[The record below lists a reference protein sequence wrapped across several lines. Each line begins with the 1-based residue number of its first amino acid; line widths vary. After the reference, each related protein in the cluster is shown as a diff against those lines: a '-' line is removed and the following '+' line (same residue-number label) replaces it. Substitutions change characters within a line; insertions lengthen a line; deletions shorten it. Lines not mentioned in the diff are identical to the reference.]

1 MTDKIKT
8 MTLHEIS
15 NTHKTD
21 KNFEHNFYRRVYDNE
36 LINIKETATKV
47 CEIGVRGLW
56 EDIGWSNGNSLRVWR
71 DYFTNAEVL
80 GLDIDTSGF
89 DSLGER
95 ISVDYID
102 QSNKDQVVKYST
114 NLVDYDL
121 IIDDGSHRMYDQ
133 QITFAYFFKSLKS
146 GGIYILEDL
155 HTSPEV
161 NIPEK
166 NRIWSWGEP
175 GKITTLEML
184 KTFTEDTTI
193 VSDYLTVEEKNYLK
207 VNIESV
213 NVYDEKP
220 GSYTS
225 IIVKK

>member
-21 KNFEHNFYRRVYDNE
+21 KNFEHDFYRRVYDNE
-36 LINIKETATKV
+36 LIGIKESATKV

-56 EDIGWSNGNSLRVWR
+56 ADVGWTNGNSLRVWR
-71 DYFTNAEVL
+71 DYFTNAEIL

-95 ISVDYID
+95 ITVDFID
-102 QSNKDQVVKYST
+102 QSNKEQVVEYST
-114 NLVDYDL
+114 RLVDYDL

-146 GGIYILEDL
+146 KGIFILEDL

-166 NRIWSWGEP
+166 NRIWGWGEP

-184 KTFTEDTTI
+184 FHYSENGTI
-193 VSDYLTVEEKNYLK
+193 ISDYLTKEEKTYLEN
-207 VNIESV
+207 NIMSISIF
-213 NVYDEKP
+213 DEKP
-220 GSYTS
+220 GSFTS
-225 IIVKK
+225 VIVKK